1 MIIYIILVISWDFIL
16 YKNKKIMY
24 IEYKFI
30 FQYLFFFLII
40 GFLLFFL
47 SFLLVYQK
55 PNNEKQSAY
64 ECGFNPFGDAR
75 AKFEVRYYLVA
86 ILFIIFDLE
95 LLFLFPWVICFN
107 YLNWFGIYSM
117 LFFLL
122 ILTLGFVY
130 EWFRGALD
138 WK

>member
-1 MIIYIILVISWDFIL
+1 
-16 YKNKKIMY
+16 MY
-24 IEYKFI
+24 IEYKYI
-30 FQYLFFFLII
+30 FSYFFFFIII
-40 GFLLFFL
+40 GFLLFFI

-75 AKFEVRYYLVA
+75 AKFEVRYYLIA

-95 LLFLFPWVICFN
+95 LLFLFPWVICLN

-117 LFFLL
+117 IFFLF
-122 ILTLGFVY
+122 ILTLGFIY
-130 EWFRGALD
+130 EWFYGALD

>member
-1 MIIYIILVISWDFIL
+1 
-16 YKNKKIMY
+16 MY
-24 IEYKFI
+24 VEYKYI
-30 FQYLFFFLII
+30 FSYFLFFIII

-55 PNNEKQSAY
+55 PNNEKLSAY

-95 LLFLFPWVICFN
+95 LLFLFPWVISLN

-117 LFFLL
+117 IFFLF
-122 ILTLGFVY
+122 ILTLGFIY
-130 EWFRGALD
+130 EWFCGALD

>member
-1 MIIYIILVISWDFIL
+1 LIIYIILVISWDFIL

>member
-1 MIIYIILVISWDFIL
+1 
-16 YKNKKIMY
+16 MY
-24 IEYKFI
+24 IEYIFI
-30 FQYLFFFLII
+30 FKYFFVFILLGFILFFF
-40 GFLLFFL
+40 

-95 LLFLFPWVICFN
+95 LLFLFP
-107 YLNWFGIYSM
+107 
-117 LFFLL
+117 
-122 ILTLGFVY
+122 
-130 EWFRGALD
+130 
-138 WK
+138 